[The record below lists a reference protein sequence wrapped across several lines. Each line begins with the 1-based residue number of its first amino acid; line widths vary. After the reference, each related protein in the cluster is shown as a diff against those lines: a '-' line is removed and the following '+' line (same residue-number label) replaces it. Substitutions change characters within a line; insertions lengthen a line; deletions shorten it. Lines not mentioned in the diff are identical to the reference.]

1 MNQQEEKKKE
11 RVRKLEMRTKREF
24 VRNKVQQAYLVAAVF
39 SVASGA
45 SLKTSDAKMPKT
57 NAVFILTLVPS
68 FLSCW
73 KHTYVV
79 ESLLCSPPNLFSSK
93 KMKKKKIGKKSSTIK
108 QEQN

>member
-1 MNQQEEKKKE
+1 M
-11 RVRKLEMRTKREF
+11 RARRKV

-45 SLKTSDAKMPKT
+45 SLKTSNAKMPKT

-79 ESLLCSPPNLFSSK
+79 ESLLCSPPTFFSSK
-93 KMKKKKIGKKSSTIK
+93 KKKLDDKARPKLMIMTGQKR
-108 QEQN
+108 QNIHLANQ

>member
-1 MNQQEEKKKE
+1 
-11 RVRKLEMRTKREF
+11 MRTKRKV

-45 SLKTSDAKMPKT
+45 SLKTSNAKMPKT

-79 ESLLCSPPNLFSSK
+79 ESLLCSPPTFQNV
-93 KMKKKKIGKKSSTIK
+93 IKKSEEKKLDDKARPKLMIMTGQKI
-108 QEQN
+108 